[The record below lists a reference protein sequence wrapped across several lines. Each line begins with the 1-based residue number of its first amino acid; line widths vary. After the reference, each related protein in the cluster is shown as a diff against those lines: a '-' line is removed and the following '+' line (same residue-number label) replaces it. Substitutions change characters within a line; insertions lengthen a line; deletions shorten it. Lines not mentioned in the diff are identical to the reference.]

1 LCGPEGASVASIS
14 QLLELWQDRPD
25 DGKFRKPRP
34 PTKPT
39 NIVYGVEDRPPAAV
53 VWVAAL
59 QHVLI
64 ATTVGLFIPTLVLEA
79 AHATHEATLHMT
91 SVCML
96 ALGVGTILACLKAP
110 GLGSGYLM
118 PASFSGVYYS
128 VSILAAHQGGLPLV
142 AGMTIFAGLVQFVLS
157 GLVRRLRPYLPT
169 EIAGFAMLMSGLT
182 LAVVG
187 FNLITGVSAASE
199 AMEHGMGAPALL
211 GVACVL
217 AMVVVHVWGSP
228 GWRIYTVLIGLG
240 GGYVAALILGQ
251 VHWTDIRPAEV
262 LHVPLSDF
270 GWPTMAGNLMLPFA
284 IAAVASSLRAIGDLT
299 TAQRINDAKWLRPDM
314 SSIRGG
320 LAANGLA
327 TMISGLLGAVAIG
340 TTSGS
345 VGASAAAGLTSRIVG
360 HATGALFIVIAFFPP
375 IHDLLIAIPH
385 AVMGAALLFSSCF
398 INVSAMQ
405 VMTSRLM
412 DVRRTLVIGIA
423 LLLAFSRFLFPGF
436 YATAPHLL
444 QPAVSSPLVIGLIGA
459 LLLNLVF
466 RIGIKQSA
474 SIDYT
479 PGADSLSKLEDFVER
494 QGGIWGARR
503 DVIERVVRALI
514 ETAECLELL
523 ITPGKSARVTMT
535 FDEYW
540 LDVAT
545 EYDGKPLVTTA
556 AAPSHEELL
565 ADESQLTRLGVVMIR
580 RQATRI
586 ATRTNGATQRIDLG
600 FEH

>member
-1 LCGPEGASVASIS
+1 MASIAR
-14 QLLELWQDRPD
+14 LLELWEDVPE
-25 DGKFRKPRP
+25 DGKLRKPRP
-34 PTKPT
+34 PTKPAD
-39 NIVYGVEDRPPAAV
+39 IIYGVEDRPPPAV
-53 VWVAAL
+53 VFFAAI

-64 ATTVGLFIPTLVLEA
+64 ATTVGLFLPTLVLET
-79 AHATHEATLHMT
+79 AHATREATLHMT

-96 ALGVGTILACLKAP
+96 ALGIGTILFCLKAP
-110 GLGSGYLM
+110 GFGSGYLM
-118 PASFSGVYYS
+118 PASFSGVFFS
-128 VSILAAHQGGLPLV
+128 VSILAARQGGLPLV
-142 AGMTIFAGLVQFVLS
+142 AGMTIFAGLVQLALS

-199 AMEHGMGAPALL
+199 AMERAMGAPALL

-228 GWRIYTVLIGLG
+228 SWRIYTVLIGLG
-240 GGYVAALILGQ
+240 GGYVVAFILGE
-251 VHWTDIRPAEV
+251 VHWRDVRPSGV
-262 LHVPLSDF
+262 FHFPMSDF
-270 GWPTMAGNLMLPFA
+270 GWPTMAGNMILPFA
-284 IAAVASSLRAIGDLT
+284 IAAIASSLRAIGDLT

-314 SSIRGG
+314 NSIRGG

-327 TMISGLLGAVAIG
+327 TMMSGLLGAVAIG

-375 IHDLLIAIPH
+375 VHDLLIAIPH
-385 AVMGAALLFSSCF
+385 PVMGAALLFSSCF

-423 LLLAFSRFLFPGF
+423 LLLAFSRFVFPGF
-436 YATAPHLL
+436 FAGAPHLL
-444 QPAVSSPLVIGLIGA
+444 QPAVASPLVIGVFGA

-466 RIGIKQSA
+466 RIGVKKSA

-479 PGADSLSKLEDFVER
+479 PATDPLTKLEDFVER

-523 ITPGKSARVTMT
+523 VTPGRPARVTMT

-545 EYDGKPLVTTA
+545 EYEGKPLVTNT

-565 ADESQLTRLGVVMIR
+565 ADETQLTRLGVLMIR

-586 ATRTNGATQRIDLG
+586 AATTNGALQRIDLG

>member
-1 LCGPEGASVASIS
+1 MASIAR
-14 QLLELWQDRPD
+14 LVELWEDVPE
-25 DGKFRKPRP
+25 DGKLRKPRP
-34 PTKPT
+34 PTKPAD
-39 NIVYGVEDRPPAAV
+39 IIYGVEDRPPPAV
-53 VWVAAL
+53 VFFAAI

-64 ATTVGLFIPTLVLEA
+64 ATTVGLFLPTLVLET
-79 AHATHEATLHMT
+79 AHATREATLHMT

-96 ALGVGTILACLKAP
+96 ALGIGTILFCLKAP
-110 GLGSGYLM
+110 GFGSGYLM
-118 PASFSGVYYS
+118 PASFSGVFFS
-128 VSILAAHQGGLPLV
+128 VSILAARQGGLPLV
-142 AGMTIFAGLVQFVLS
+142 AGMTIFAGLVQLALS

-199 AMEHGMGAPALL
+199 AMERAMGAPALL

-228 GWRIYTVLIGLG
+228 SWRIYTVLIGLG
-240 GGYVAALILGQ
+240 GGYVVAFILGE
-251 VHWTDIRPAEV
+251 VHWRDVRPSGV
-262 LHVPLSDF
+262 FHFPMSDF
-270 GWPTMAGNLMLPFA
+270 GWPTMAGNMILPFA
-284 IAAVASSLRAIGDLT
+284 IAAIASSLRAIGDLT

-314 SSIRGG
+314 NSIRGG

-327 TMISGLLGAVAIG
+327 TMMSGLLGAVAIG

-375 IHDLLIAIPH
+375 VHDLLIAIPH
-385 AVMGAALLFSSCF
+385 PVMGAALLFSSCF

-423 LLLAFSRFLFPGF
+423 LLLAFSRFVFPGF
-436 YATAPHLL
+436 FAGAPHLL
-444 QPAVSSPLVIGLIGA
+444 QPAVASPLVIGVFGA

-466 RIGIKQSA
+466 RIGVKKSA

-479 PGADSLSKLEDFVER
+479 PATDPLTKLEDFVER

-523 ITPGKSARVTMT
+523 VTPGRPARVTMT

-545 EYDGKPLVTTA
+545 EYEGKPLVTNT

-565 ADESQLTRLGVVMIR
+565 ADETQLTRLGVLMIR

-586 ATRTNGATQRIDLG
+586 AATTNGALQRIDLG

>member
-1 LCGPEGASVASIS
+1 MVSIS
-14 QLLELWQDRPD
+14 RLFQLWDIPD

-34 PTKPT
+34 PTKPGD
-39 NIVYGVEDRPPAAV
+39 IIYGVDDHPPPV
-53 VWVAAL
+53 VVAVAAL

-64 ATTVGLFIPTLVLEA
+64 ATTVGLFLPTLVLET

-96 ALGVGTILACLKAP
+96 ALGIGTILFGLKHAAI
-110 GLGSGYLM
+110 GSGYLM
-118 PASFSGVYYS
+118 PASFSGVYFS
-128 VSILAAHQGGLPLV
+128 VSILAARQGGLPLV

-199 AMEHGMGAPALL
+199 SMDRAMGLPALL
-211 GVACVL
+211 GVGCVL
-217 AMVVVHVWGSP
+217 AMVVLHVWGSP
-228 GWRIYTVLIGLG
+228 GLRIFTVLIGLG
-240 GGYVAALILGQ
+240 GGYVVALMFGQ
-251 VHWTDIRPAEV
+251 VHWTDIRPAEIV
-262 LHVPLSDF
+262 HFPISDF
-270 GWPTMAGNLMLPFA
+270 GWPTMAANLMVPFA
-284 IAAVASSLRAIGDLT
+284 IAAIASSLRAIGDLT
-299 TAQRINDAKWLRPDM
+299 TMQRINDAKWQRPDM
-314 SSIRGG
+314 NSIRGG
-320 LAANGLA
+320 LAADGLA
-327 TMISGLLGAVAIG
+327 TMISGLVGAVGVG

-345 VGASAAAGLTSRIVG
+345 VGAAAAAGVTARTVG
-360 HATGALFIVIAFFPP
+360 LATGVLFIVIAFFPP
-375 IHDLLIAIPH
+375 VHDLLIGIPH
-385 AVMGAALLFSSCF
+385 PVMGAALLFSSCF

-412 DVRRTLVIGIA
+412 DARRILVIGIA
-423 LLLAFSRFLFPGF
+423 LLFAFSRFLFPAF
-436 YATAPHLL
+436 YAAAPHLL
-444 QPAVSSPLVIGLIGA
+444 QPAVSSPLVIGLIAA
-459 LLLNLVF
+459 LLLNLAF
-466 RIGIKQSA
+466 RIGVKKSA

-479 PGADSLSKLEDFVER
+479 PGTDPLSKLEDFVER

-523 ITPGKSARVTMT
+523 IAPGKTARVTMM

-540 LDVAT
+540 LDVTT
-545 EYDGKPLVTTA
+545 EYDGKPLVTNA

-565 ADESQLTRLGVVMIR
+565 ADESQLTRLGVIMIR

-586 ATRTNGATQRIDLG
+586 AARTNGTTQRIDLG

>member
-1 LCGPEGASVASIS
+1 VSSIS
-14 QLLELWQDRPD
+14 RLLELWQDLPE
-25 DGKFRKPRP
+25 DGKIRKPRP
-34 PTKPT
+34 PVKP
-39 NIVYGVEDRPPAAV
+39 NDILYGVEDRPPPLV
-53 VWVAAL
+53 EGIAAL

-64 ATTVGLFIPTLVLEA
+64 ATTVGLFVPTLVLDA
-79 AHATHEATLHMT
+79 AHASHEATLHMT

-96 ALGVGTILACLKAP
+96 ALGVGTILSCLKAP
-110 GLGSGYLM
+110 GFGSGYLM
-118 PASFSGVYYS
+118 PLSFSGVYFS

-142 AGMTIFAGLVQFVLS
+142 AGMTIFAGVVQFVLS
-157 GLVRRLRPYLPT
+157 GLVRRLRAYLPT

-187 FNLITGVSAASE
+187 FNLLTGVTNPLES
-199 AMEHGMGAPALL
+199 MDRDMGMPALL

-240 GGYVAALILGQ
+240 GGYVAALLLGQ
-251 VHWTDIRPAEV
+251 VHWHDIEPFRTDHLV
-262 LHVPLSDF
+262 HVPVSDF
-270 GWPTMAGNLMLPFA
+270 GWPTMASNLMLPFA
-284 IAAVASSLRAIGDLT
+284 IAAVASSLRAIGDFT

-314 SSIRGG
+314 NSIRGG
-320 LAANGLA
+320 LAANGVA
-327 TMISGLLGAVAIG
+327 TMLSGLLGAPAVG

-345 VGASAAAGLTSRIVG
+345 IGLSAAAGLTSRIVG
-360 HATGALFIVIAFFPP
+360 HVTGALFIVFAFFPP
-375 IHDLLIAIPH
+375 IHDLLIGIPH

-398 INVSAMQ
+398 INVSAFQ

-423 LLLAFSRFLFPGF
+423 LLLAFSRFIFPGF
-436 YATAPHLL
+436 YLAAPHYI
-444 QPAVSSPLVIGLIGA
+444 QPAISSPLVIGLIGA

-466 RIGIKQSA
+466 RIGVKRSA

-479 PGADSLSKLEDFVER
+479 PGVDPLSKLEDFVER

-503 DVIERVVRALI
+503 DVIEQVVPALI
-514 ETAECLELL
+514 ETAECLDLL
-523 ITPGKSARVTMT
+523 IKPGTSAHVTMT

-545 EYDGKPLVTTA
+545 DYDGKPLVTNAT
-556 AAPSHEELL
+556 APSHEELL
-565 ADESQLTRLGVVMIR
+565 ADESQLTRLGVIMIR

-586 ATRTNGATQRIDLG
+586 ATRTNGATQCIDLG